1 MLLQAAPFSSH
12 SLLWVSNHRYFLF
25 RCQKYRKAQEKI
37 GKTLASPSRR
47 ASVRVGVHPS
57 ILFYPKLYPKSIFS
71 SLLNN
76 IIHSQRTCFPK
87 FVNRGVL
94 TTQPMLCQALE
105 VPQTSRGKATLPL
118 RGPRPRGCGD
128 GCASNSHRI
137 RWKTAPGTRHG
148 KNWHVVLSAPAWFHR
163 VGGAALGRVLSD
175 ALKHDRDWQR
185 GGARMPPGRG
195 HGPGASGHI
204 CGRPA
209 WPSGGCRGICGD
221 WLWPQAWRVWAA
233 HEAHGSPGGDL
244 H

>member
-1 MLLQAAPFSSH
+1 MIVQPRLHVQWDRSSRPAPRGDSLVPGAQSSASLPLVPHTPRVPVLLQAAPFSSH
-12 SLLWVSNHRYFLF
+12 SLLWVSDHRYFLF

-37 GKTLASPSRR
+37 GKTPASPSRR

-57 ILFYPKLYPKSIFS
+57 ILFYPKLYPESIFS

-105 VPQTSRGKATLPL
+105 VPRTSRGKATLPL

-148 KNWHVVLSAPAWFHR
+148 KNWHVVLSAPAWSTGSG
-163 VGGAALGRVLSD
+163 VLPWGGSSVTL
-175 ALKHDRDWQR
+175 
-185 GGARMPPGRG
+185 
-195 HGPGASGHI
+195 
-204 CGRPA
+204 
-209 WPSGGCRGICGD
+209 
-221 WLWPQAWRVWAA
+221 
-233 HEAHGSPGGDL
+233 
-244 H
+244 